1 MLSYMKFCFG
11 GMSSNTYVVWDE
23 HTREAIIVDCGNSV
37 DAILRYANEQA
48 LLVKWIVLTH
58 AHYDHVLFMDEYRHA
73 FLEADLV
80 IGARDAALL
89 SDIEGNVSYLFGDSR
104 VFGGVDLKICDGEA
118 LSLGKSNLLVISTPG
133 HTPGG
138 ICLYSAADKLM
149 ITGDTIFGGGGIGR
163 TDFKYGD
170 MEILRATLKRI
181 LSMNGDIAILP
192 GHGGASKIAY
202 EQRSLFY

>member
-58 AHYDHVLFMDEYRHA
+58 AHYDHVLYMEEYRFA
-73 FLEADLV
+73 FPEAKLA
-80 IGARDAALL
+80 IGASDAPLL

-104 VFGGVDLKICDGEA
+104 VFPSPDVKLCDGKKI
-118 LSLGKSNLLVISTPG
+118 LLGDSEISVIATPG

-138 ICLYSAADKLM
+138 ICLYSEADKLM
-149 ITGDTIFGGGGIGR
+149 ITGDTLFGGGGIGR
-163 TDFKYGD
+163 TDFKFGSI
-170 MEILRATLKRI
+170 ETLRISLKRL
-181 LSMNGDIAILP
+181 LSMDGEITILP

-202 EQRSLFY
+202 EQRSLLY